1 LRDTGRT
8 PVAFAT
14 WWAQKAGSW
23 PKQTLSLR
31 AYYPLRSVNGI
42 KSPVEHQVF
51 QRTDGGEG
59 ELLLEGNLVY
69 GSAKEPRPNGL
80 EARVLGEGVAPQWQS
95 VFLVLPWR
103 RSGVF

>member
-1 LRDTGRT
+1 MLLSSPAARGQA
-8 PVAFAT
+8 PAA
-14 WWAQKAGSW
+14 AQPGPEASA
-23 PKQTLSLR
+23 Q
-31 AYYPLRSVNGI
+31 AAHGI
-42 KSPVEHQVF
+42 VLKSPVEHQVF

-69 GSAKEPRPNGL
+69 GSAKEPRPNRL
-80 EARVLGEGVAPQWQS
+80 EARVFGEGVAQQWQP